1 MDEHDTGGEDVGRE
15 QTSQRLGERTD
26 INHEKASSTA
36 YHDEP
41 TASIDATEE
50 EKEAGLVL
58 TELFTLGV
66 EDDVASDS
74 EDDHSDRALAASTT
88 ATEAQEPRIQE
99 QGKDNHEQEAQA
111 RSSARE
117 LEGGQTTTTNSR
129 RSQSPTTQAME
140 THCRMMMNGIASSVD
155 VASGLLQE
163 SAGEVLRCLVLDVQ
177 ETERAVAEQLQSVQ
191 PELSG
196 EACTWLKQQAASG
209 LDRGQLQAFELRLAG
224 IDTQCLASVAKAL
237 QDQRAAIERRMKETI
252 DEMVSAFDRHL
263 EDSAAS
269 TKQHFRWMKRRYREK
284 IDINRAASRIEL
296 KDTIL
301 LDKCILEDK
310 TKEIR
315 DQYKEEVGRLRVDF
329 QLERS
334 TLRKQ
339 CRELEQSIEVLR
351 LEKMQAEEDAL
362 QAHRYIEA
370 LEDGAPNHSEDG
382 SVRSHKHSPRGGRSP
397 RGGGH
402 SRHTS
407 RNGSAQNSRH
417 PSYHMLQRQESFNP
431 GTSPSRHAFLSAG
444 NGASGSPRS
453 PRHVLAAGGH
463 AGGRLSPRGA
473 SKGGASIL
481 PDCQTGRGVGVE
493 ATQEA
498 AVSPRGAGSAHNT
511 GRGIG
516 SRQNTGRMASGQN
529 TGRNAIFIACEGN
542 GGNNSSRQLIN
553 PTARHEEARQR
564 FENDVASK
572 LMQVIEKKKLAN
584 LEEELA
590 DEIKNRE
597 AANARL
603 AMMEQV
609 IPKLHEDLKNVQAQL
624 VQSRMET
631 NELRKINTVMTTDL
645 AQAASSEGQVRIRDA
660 AAVREAET
668 TLRDHPIGNAAAVAG
683 GARLFRHAAGTVVG
697 AIRFSTRQ
705 LAGAG
710 GGLRAGPVQ
719 QQDTVALRKAKE
731 MGQWVVQNPPEEH
744 QEGEEEV
751 PVDDDDSAEDRELVS
766 KLKRQISALEDERRG
781 PAAGAARLRSD
792 MDDFRDDDGGKERA
806 HTSGGIPNA
815 GEETLAD
822 RRFASIRLEV
832 ENLKEVRRDLESK
845 IAKMQVE
852 SDENTFLRR
861 RLEAIERTTLKLNI
875 GGVSNDLQILRER
888 LELEA
893 AEVSRLRGTV
903 AALQNDKVMMTEE
916 KASLEYDIQRLAQFK
931 AEFENL
937 ADISINDNESNGL
950 NGDSGTAGGAAD
962 YGDGGKWK
970 QRAKKLQQYVKW
982 QLAEAE
988 TQAQRDRA
996 QMALK
1001 SRSHEILMAEM
1012 AVLVKRYRRERSRLY
1027 EVNRT
1032 LLQQLAELD
1041 AQRDHDPRRRKV
1053 RTAEPPGV
1061 AANGRPTN
1069 PKFGRGKAREWA
1081 TTGGGGLRH
1090 HQGAKVVTDTTTL
1103 SSVALIPTHT
1113 IENTSAVVAAVASA
1127 RRRGPA
1133 MSASVSA
1140 LLTAGGE
1147 RAAGARNGGEN
1158 DFSRARPRT
1167 STGCENRARNKIGAD
1182 LVAKKRGDRRG
1193 RKEKA
1198 SLKKEVETL
1207 ARQLRSGVRE
1217 EFFGPL
1223 SQSARERAK
1232 DMSAATKRHTTRDP
1246 MILAKPLS
1254 AITGSVLTNVPLPAR
1269 MATVVGEMEPSYN
1282 QGRTSRSW
1290 PRPTR
1295 CEENASAGG
1304 CGDGHDHHRG
1314 DAGALW

>member
-1 MDEHDTGGEDVGRE
+1 MNGLDTGIEDVSPE
-15 QTSQRLGERTD
+15 EKSQRLEERTD
-26 INHEKASSTA
+26 TNHEKTTTA
-36 YHDEP
+36 EHDEP
-41 TASIDATEE
+41 TASTDATEE
-50 EKEAGLVL
+50 EKEADLVL

-66 EDDVASDS
+66 EDDVVSDS
-74 EDDHSDRALAASTT
+74 EDDHSDRVLAASTT
-88 ATEAQEPRIQE
+88 ATEAQGPRIE
-99 QGKDNHEQEAQA
+99 DQGKDNHEQEAQA

-117 LEGGQTTTTNSR
+117 MEGGQTTTTNSR

-163 SAGEVLRCLVLDVQ
+163 SAGEVLRCLVIDVQ
-177 ETERAVAEQLQSVQ
+177 DTERAVAEQLQASAVQ

-209 LDRGQLQAFELRLAG
+209 LDRGQMQAFELRLAG
-224 IDTQCLASVAKAL
+224 IDTQCLASVAKAF

-310 TKEIR
+310 TKEIH
-315 DQYKEEVGRLRVDF
+315 DQFKEEVGRLRVEF

-402 SRHTS
+402 SRHAS

-417 PSYHMLQRQESFNP
+417 PSHHMLQRQESFNP

-453 PRHVLAAGGH
+453 PRHILAAGGH

-473 SKGGASIL
+473 SKGGASTL
-481 PDCQTGRGVGVE
+481 PDCQTGRGVGVGS
-493 ATQEA
+493 TQET
-498 AVSPRGAGSAHNT
+498 AVSPRGAGSGHNT

-529 TGRNAIFIACEGN
+529 TSRNPFLACEGN

-597 AANARL
+597 AANSRL

-609 IPKLHEDLKNVQAQL
+609 IPKLHEDLKHVQAQL

-668 TLRDHPIGNAAAVAG
+668 TLRDHSIRNAGAVAG
-683 GARLFRHAAGTVVG
+683 GARSLRHAAGAIVG

-705 LAGAG
+705 LGGAG
-710 GGLRAGPVQ
+710 DRQWAGPAQ
-719 QQDTVALRKAKE
+719 AQDTVALRKAKE

-744 QEGEEEV
+744 Q
-751 PVDDDDSAEDRELVS
+751 
-766 KLKRQISALEDERRG
+766 
-781 PAAGAARLRSD
+781 
-792 MDDFRDDDGGKERA
+792 
-806 HTSGGIPNA
+806 
-815 GEETLAD
+815 
-822 RRFASIRLEV
+822 
-832 ENLKEVRRDLESK
+832 
-845 IAKMQVE
+845 
-852 SDENTFLRR
+852 
-861 RLEAIERTTLKLNI
+861 
-875 GGVSNDLQILRER
+875 
-888 LELEA
+888 
-893 AEVSRLRGTV
+893 
-903 AALQNDKVMMTEE
+903 
-916 KASLEYDIQRLAQFK
+916 
-931 AEFENL
+931 
-937 ADISINDNESNGL
+937 
-950 NGDSGTAGGAAD
+950 
-962 YGDGGKWK
+962 
-970 QRAKKLQQYVKW
+970 
-982 QLAEAE
+982 
-988 TQAQRDRA
+988 
-996 QMALK
+996 
-1001 SRSHEILMAEM
+1001 
-1012 AVLVKRYRRERSRLY
+1012 
-1027 EVNRT
+1027 
-1032 LLQQLAELD
+1032 
-1041 AQRDHDPRRRKV
+1041 
-1053 RTAEPPGV
+1053 
-1061 AANGRPTN
+1061 
-1069 PKFGRGKAREWA
+1069 
-1081 TTGGGGLRH
+1081 
-1090 HQGAKVVTDTTTL
+1090 
-1103 SSVALIPTHT
+1103 
-1113 IENTSAVVAAVASA
+1113 
-1127 RRRGPA
+1127 
-1133 MSASVSA
+1133 
-1140 LLTAGGE
+1140 
-1147 RAAGARNGGEN
+1147 
-1158 DFSRARPRT
+1158 
-1167 STGCENRARNKIGAD
+1167 
-1182 LVAKKRGDRRG
+1182 
-1193 RKEKA
+1193 
-1198 SLKKEVETL
+1198 
-1207 ARQLRSGVRE
+1207 
-1217 EFFGPL
+1217 
-1223 SQSARERAK
+1223 
-1232 DMSAATKRHTTRDP
+1232 
-1246 MILAKPLS
+1246 
-1254 AITGSVLTNVPLPAR
+1254 
-1269 MATVVGEMEPSYN
+1269 VG
-1282 QGRTSRSW
+1282 
-1290 PRPTR
+1290 
-1295 CEENASAGG
+1295 
-1304 CGDGHDHHRG
+1304 
-1314 DAGALW
+1314 

>member
-1 MDEHDTGGEDVGRE
+1 M
-15 QTSQRLGERTD
+15 
-26 INHEKASSTA
+26 
-36 YHDEP
+36 
-41 TASIDATEE
+41 
-50 EKEAGLVL
+50 
-58 TELFTLGV
+58 
-66 EDDVASDS
+66 
-74 EDDHSDRALAASTT
+74 
-88 ATEAQEPRIQE
+88 
-99 QGKDNHEQEAQA
+99 
-111 RSSARE
+111 
-117 LEGGQTTTTNSR
+117 EGGQTTTTNSR

-177 ETERAVAEQLQSVQ
+177 DTERAVAEQLQRVQ

-224 IDTQCLASVAKAL
+224 IDTQCLASVAKAF
-237 QDQRAAIERRMKETI
+237 QDQRATIERRMKETI

-296 KDTIL
+296 K
-301 LDKCILEDK
+301 
-310 TKEIR
+310 
-315 DQYKEEVGRLRVDF
+315 VGGQPGENPV
-329 QLERS
+329 
-334 TLRKQ
+334 
-339 CRELEQSIEVLR
+339 CCPELSQ
-351 LEKMQAEEDAL
+351 
-362 QAHRYIEA
+362 A

-402 SRHTS
+402 SRHAS

-431 GTSPSRHAFLSAG
+431 GTSSSRHAFLSAG
-444 NGASGSPRS
+444 NGVSGSPRS
-453 PRHVLAAGGH
+453 PRHMLAAGGH

-473 SKGGASIL
+473 SKGGASTL
-481 PDCQTGRGVGVE
+481 PDCQTGRGVGVG

-511 GRGIG
+511 GCGIG

-529 TGRNAIFIACEGN
+529 TGRNAFTACEGN

-553 PTARHEEARQR
+553 PTLRHEEARQR

-668 TLRDHPIGNAAAVAG
+668 TLRDHPIENAAAVAG
-683 GARLFRHAAGTVVG
+683 GARLFRHTASTVVG

-705 LAGAG
+705 IAGTRGGPGAG
-710 GGLRAGPVQ
+710 PAY

-744 QEGEEEV
+744 QAEY
-751 PVDDDDSAEDRELVS
+751 PVDDNDSAEDRELVS
-766 KLKRQISALEDERRG
+766 KLKRQISALEDERRV
-781 PAAGAARLRSD
+781 PVAGAGELRSD
-792 MDDFRDDDGGKERA
+792 MDDFRNDDGGKERA
-806 HTSGGIPNA
+806 YTSGGTPNA
-815 GEETLAD
+815 EEETLAD

-852 SDENTFLRR
+852 SDENNFLRR

-903 AALQNDKVMMTEE
+903 AALQNDKVMITEAAAKAQDESVPLVQVEAERVSFERKIAGLERQHQQE

-937 ADISINDNESNGL
+937 ADISINDSESNGL
-950 NGDSGTAGGAAD
+950 DGDSGTAGGAAD
-962 YGDGGKWK
+962 CGDGGKWK

-1041 AQRDHDPRRRKV
+1041 AQNTPFTGCFNPLPPYLRPLYSALFHPSRIPYLLVHICIHSAAAAVTNNTSPVFAHWWGGGQRDDEPRRGNV
-1053 RTAEPPGV
+1053 RTAGPLGV
-1061 AANGRPTN
+1061 AANGQPTN
-1069 PKFGRGKAREWA
+1069 PKYGRGKAREWA
-1081 TTGGGGLRH
+1081 NTGGGGLRH
-1090 HQGAKVVTDTTTL
+1090 HQGAKVVTATTTL
-1103 SSVALIPTHT
+1103 SSVALVPTHT
-1113 IENTSAVVAAVASA
+1113 IENTPAVAAAVASA

-1133 MSASVSA
+1133 MSASAAA
-1140 LLTAGGE
+1140 LLTAGGQ
-1147 RAAGARNGGEN
+1147 RVAGARNGGEH

-1167 STGCENRARNKIGAD
+1167 SAGCENRARNKIGAD
-1182 LVAKKRGDRRG
+1182 LVAKERGDRRG

-1254 AITGSVLTNVPLPAR
+1254 AITGSVLTNVPLPAK
-1269 MATVVGEMEPSYN
+1269 MATVVREMEPSYT
-1282 QGRTSRSW
+1282 QGRTSRSRS
-1290 PRPTR
+1290 RPTR

-1304 CGDGHDHHRG
+1304 FGDGYGHHRG
-1314 DAGALW
+1314 GAGAFW

>member
-1 MDEHDTGGEDVGRE
+1 MNEIGTGGEDVGRE
-15 QTSQRLGERTD
+15 QTSQRLEERTD
-26 INHEKASSTA
+26 INQEKASLTA
-36 YHDEP
+36 KHDEP
-41 TASIDATEE
+41 TIDATEE

-66 EDDVASDS
+66 EDDVVSDS

-88 ATEAQEPRIQE
+88 ATEAQGPRIEE

-111 RSSARE
+111 RSSARGM
-117 LEGGQTTTTNSR
+117 EGGQTTTTNSR

-177 ETERAVAEQLQSVQ
+177 DTERTVAEQLQSVQ

-196 EACTWLKQQAASG
+196 EACTWLKQQAARG
-209 LDRGQLQAFELRLAG
+209 LDRGQSQAFELRLAG
-224 IDTQCLASVAKAL
+224 IDTQCLASVAKAF

-269 TKQHFRWMKRRYREK
+269 TKQNFRWMKRRYREK

-315 DQYKEEVGRLRVDF
+315 DQYKEEVGRLRVEF

-339 CRELEQSIEVLR
+339 CRELEQSVEVLR

-402 SRHTS
+402 SRHAS

-417 PSYHMLQRQESFNP
+417 PSHHMLQRQESLNP

-453 PRHVLAAGGH
+453 PRHMLAAGGH

-473 SKGGASIL
+473 SKGGASTL
-481 PDCQTGRGVGVE
+481 PDCQTGRGVGVG

-529 TGRNAIFIACEGN
+529 TGRNAFLACEDN

-683 GARLFRHAAGTVVG
+683 GAPSFRHAAGAVVG

-710 GGLRAGPVQ
+710 REPRAGPAQ

-744 QEGEEEV
+744 QEGEQEEY
-751 PVDDDDSAEDRELVS
+751 PVDDNDSAEDRELVS
-766 KLKRQISALEDERRG
+766 KLKRQISALEDERRA
-781 PAAGAARLRSD
+781 PVAGAAGLRSD
-792 MDDFRDDDGGKERA
+792 MDDFRNDDGGKERA
-806 HTSGGIPNA
+806 YTSGGTPNA

-822 RRFASIRLEV
+822 RRFASIKFEV

-852 SDENTFLRR
+852 SDENSFLRR

-937 ADISINDNESNGL
+937 ADISINDSESNGL
-950 NGDSGTAGGAAD
+950 NGDSGTAGGAVD
-962 YGDGGKWK
+962 CGDGGKWK
-970 QRAKKLQQYVKW
+970 QRAKKLQQYIKW

-1012 AVLVKRYRRERSRLY
+1012 AVLVKRYRRERGRLY

-1041 AQRDHDPRRRKV
+1041 AQSDHDPRRRKV
-1053 RTAEPPGV
+1053 HTAGPPGV
-1061 AANGRPTN
+1061 TANGQPTN
-1069 PKFGRGKAREWA
+1069 PKYGRGKAREWA
-1081 TTGGGGLRH
+1081 ITGGGGLRH

-1103 SSVALIPTHT
+1103 SSVALVPTHT
-1113 IENTSAVVAAVASA
+1113 IENTPAVVAAVASA
-1127 RRRGPA
+1127 RRKGPA
-1133 MSASVSA
+1133 MSASAAA
-1140 LLTAGGE
+1140 LLTAGEE
-1147 RAAGARNGGEN
+1147 RVAGARNGGEN

-1167 STGCENRARNKIGAD
+1167 STGCESRARNRIGVD
-1182 LVAKKRGDRRG
+1182 LVAKKRCDRRG

-1269 MATVVGEMEPSYN
+1269 VATVGGEMEPSYN

-1290 PRPTR
+1290 SRPTR
-1295 CEENASAGG
+1295 CEQNASAGG
-1304 CGDGHDHHRG
+1304 YGDGYGHHRG
-1314 DAGALW
+1314 GAGAFW

>member
-1 MDEHDTGGEDVGRE
+1 
-15 QTSQRLGERTD
+15 
-26 INHEKASSTA
+26 
-36 YHDEP
+36 
-41 TASIDATEE
+41 IDATEE

-58 TELFTLGV
+58 TELFALGV
-66 EDDVASDS
+66 EDDVVSDS
-74 EDDHSDRALAASTT
+74 EDYHSDRALATSMS
-88 ATEAQEPRIQE
+88 ATEAQGPRIE
-99 QGKDNHEQEAQA
+99 DPGKDNHEQEAQA
-111 RSSARE
+111 RSSARGM
-117 LEGGQTTTTNSR
+117 EGGQTTTTNSR
-129 RSQSPTTQAME
+129 RPQSPTTQAME

-163 SAGEVLRCLVLDVQ
+163 SAGDVLRCLVLDVQ
-177 ETERAVAEQLQSVQ
+177 DTERAVAEQLQSVQ
-191 PELSG
+191 PELSD

-224 IDTQCLASVAKAL
+224 INTQCLASVAKTF

-315 DQYKEEVGRLRVDF
+315 DQYKEEVGRLRVEF

-362 QAHRYIEA
+362 QARRHIEA
-370 LEDGAPNHSEDG
+370 LEDGVPNHSEDG

-402 SRHTS
+402 SRHAS

-444 NGASGSPRS
+444 NGASSPRS
-453 PRHVLAAGGH
+453 PRHMLAAGGH
-463 AGGRLSPRGA
+463 AGGRSSPRGA
-473 SKGGASIL
+473 SKGGASTL
-481 PDCQTGRGVGVE
+481 HDCQTGRGVGVG

-516 SRQNTGRMASGQN
+516 TTPNTGRMASGQN
-529 TGRNAIFIACEGN
+529 TGRNAFLAGEGN

-572 LMQVIEKKKLAN
+572 LMQVIQKKKLAN

-609 IPKLHEDLKNVQAQL
+609 IPKLHQDLKHVQAQL

-645 AQAASSEGQVRIRDA
+645 AQAASSEGQVRVRDA
-660 AAVREAET
+660 AAVRDAET
-668 TLRDHPIGNAAAVAG
+668 TLRDHPIGNAAVAG
-683 GARLFRHAAGTVVG
+683 GARSFRHAAGTVLG

-710 GGLRAGPVQ
+710 GGPRAGPAQ

-744 QEGEEEV
+744 QDGEQEEY
-751 PVDDDDSAEDRELVS
+751 PVDDNDSAEDRELVS
-766 KLKRQISALEDERRG
+766 KLNRQISALEDERRG
-781 PAAGAARLRSD
+781 PVSGAAGLRSD
-792 MDDFRDDDGGKERA
+792 MDDFRNDDGGKERA
-806 HTSGGIPNA
+806 YTSGGTPNA
-815 GEETLAD
+815 EEETLAD

-852 SDENTFLRR
+852 SDENSFLRR

-937 ADISINDNESNGL
+937 ADISINDSESNGL

-962 YGDGGKWK
+962 CGDGGKWK

-982 QLAEAE
+982 QLAEAD

-1012 AVLVKRYRRERSRLY
+1012 AVLVKRYRRERSRLN

-1041 AQRDHDPRRRKV
+1041 AQRDHDPRRRNV
-1053 RTAEPPGV
+1053 RTAGPLGV
-1061 AANGRPTN
+1061 AANGQPTN
-1069 PKFGRGKAREWA
+1069 PKYGRCKARKWA
-1081 TTGGGGLRH
+1081 TTGGVGLRH
-1090 HQGAKVVTDTTTL
+1090 HQGAKVVTDTTTI
-1103 SSVALIPTHT
+1103 SSVALVPTHT
-1113 IENTSAVVAAVASA
+1113 IENTPAVDAAVASA
-1127 RRRGPA
+1127 QRRGPT
-1133 MSASVSA
+1133 MSASAAA
-1140 LLTAGGE
+1140 LLTAG
-1147 RAAGARNGGEN
+1147 RQRVPGAKNGGEN

-1167 STGCENRARNKIGAD
+1167 STGCENRARNKIDAD
-1182 LVAKKRGDRRG
+1182 LVVKKRGDRRG

-1282 QGRTSRSW
+1282 QSRTSRSW
-1290 PRPTR
+1290 SRPTR

-1304 CGDGHDHHRG
+1304 CGDGYGHHRG
-1314 DAGALW
+1314 GAGAFW